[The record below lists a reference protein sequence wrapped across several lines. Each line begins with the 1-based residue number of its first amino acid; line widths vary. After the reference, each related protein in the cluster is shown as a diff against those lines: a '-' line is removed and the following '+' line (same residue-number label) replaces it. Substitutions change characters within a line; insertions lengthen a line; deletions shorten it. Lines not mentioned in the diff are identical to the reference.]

1 MDQQSMYKIKCND
14 KLNKPHVAQQ
24 GVPKNCVMM
33 FGELS
38 MTIKIMLVE
47 ALVGQ
52 GRSLENNTKSKHQ
65 ITNNTSH
72 NTQQCSN
79 ITKSSH
85 KNRIKKSDLLYRVH
99 TENDSNAACNFR
111 GRVMLG
117 GLCPLS
123 PTSNCMAITSELQI

>member
-1 MDQQSMYKIKCND
+1 MDQQSYMYKIECND

-33 FGELS
+33 FGEIS
-38 MTIKIMLVE
+38 MTIKSMLVE

-72 NTQQCSN
+72 NTQQYHKIVSQE
-79 ITKSSH
+79 SH
-85 KNRIKKSDLLYRVH
+85 
-99 TENDSNAACNFR
+99 
-111 GRVMLG
+111 
-117 GLCPLS
+117 
-123 PTSNCMAITSELQI
+123 